1 MSRWLVYSSYED
13 EFVSE
18 TIEIDIPK
26 DENLLNRLE
35 NIFNSLKKIEQDDE
49 GHYKVTTEKIGNKYH
64 LTVSQT
70 HSYTSD
76 EGTMPLVKDV
86 LKRYNIGY
94 REI

>member
-1 MSRWLVYSSYED
+1 MSRWLIYSSYED
-13 EFVSE
+13 EWVSE

-26 DENLLNRLE
+26 DDKLLNRLK
-35 NIFNSLKKIEQDDE
+35 NIFNSLEKTEQYDKN
-49 GHYKVTTEKIGNKYH
+49 HYEATKEKIGNKYY